1 MDFNFFLQCL
11 TRDENALRIDRLVR
25 FLHPIKANPP
35 KDGDA
40 KLRV

>member
-1 MDFNFFLQCL
+1 M
-11 TRDENALRIDRLVR
+11 DENSPKINRLVR
-25 FLHPIKANPP
+25 FLRPIKANPP